1 MPMRMRLCGYNRN
14 MVILGTWRGH
24 EIKISVRERERSLT
38 VSTVW
43 EGHLITAAYEGGGRP
58 RTFITEGTVYRRAL
72 DGRMLAKWRP
82 KGQPRQRRWLPQ
94 EEALQLEA
102 RGRALLQAVYADI
115 QSGALRGNDT
125 LPPLGHTLFRR
136 AIAWDAAKS
145 RTDANRYRAIYLPI
159 GILPPDQY
167 SAVVLQAT
175 LGCSFNTCTFC
186 TFYRDRPFRIKPPAE
201 FRQHAEA
208 VKDFLG
214 EGIYLRQGIFL
225 GDANALVVPMKHL
238 VPLMEIAND
247 VFPRAWGSIGRPS
260 HRADGGMTTHQG
272 AWGGIYAFLDGFS
285 GEKKTPND
293 YARLAALGLKR
304 VYIGMESGH
313 APLLRFLHKPG
324 EPEDVL
330 HTVKAMKAG
339 GVAVGII
346 VLIGAGGRFYADAH
360 VRDTIALINAMP
372 LDSHD
377 IIYFSELV
385 VTDDMPYARDA
396 ANAQLH
402 PLTHEECLAQENA
415 IRAGLRFAASK
426 PRISRYDIR
435 EFVY

>member
-1 MPMRMRLCGYNRN
+1 ML
-14 MVILGTWRGH
+14 ILGTWREH

-38 VSTVW
+38 VSTTW
-43 EGHLITAAYEGGGRP
+43 EGHLLTAAYEGGGRP
-58 RTFITEGTVYRRAL
+58 RTFITQGTVYRRAL

-82 KGQPRQRRWLPQ
+82 RGQLRQRRWLSQ
-94 EEALQLEA
+94 DEALQIEA
-102 RGRALLQAVYADI
+102 RGRALLQAVYTDI
-115 QSGALRGNDT
+115 QQGRLQANGE
-125 LPPLGHTLFRR
+125 LPPLGHTLFQR
-136 AIAWDAAKS
+136 ALAWNEAKS
-145 RTDANRYRAIYLPI
+145 RADAARYRAIYLPI

-167 SAVVLQAT
+167 SAIVLQAT

-186 TFYRDRPFRIKPPAE
+186 TFYRDRPFRIKPPDE

-225 GDANALVVPMKHL
+225 GDANALVVPMKRL
-238 VPLMEIAND
+238 VPLMEIVSQVYPD
-247 VFPRAWGSIGRPS
+247 
-260 HRADGGMTTHQG
+260 

-285 GEKKTPND
+285 GEKKTPED

-313 APLLRFLHKPG
+313 APLLHFLHKPG
-324 EPEDVL
+324 APEDVL
-330 HTVKAMKAG
+330 HTVQAMKAG
-339 GVAVGII
+339 GVAVGVI
-346 VLIGAGGRFYADAH
+346 VLIGAGGHFYAPGH
-360 VRDTIALINAMP
+360 VADTITLLNAMP
-372 LDSHD
+372 LDEND

-396 ANAQLH
+396 AAANLH
-402 PLTHEECLAQENA
+402 PLSHAECAAQEAA
-415 IRAGLRFAASK
+415 IRAGLRFKTRK

>member
-1 MPMRMRLCGYNRN
+1 ML
-14 MVILGTWRGH
+14 ILGTWHDH

-43 EGHLITAAYEGGGRP
+43 EGHLLTAAYEGGGRP
-58 RTFITEGTVYRRAL
+58 RTFITQGTVYRRAL

-82 KGQPRQRRWLPQ
+82 RGQLRQRRWLSQ
-94 EEALQLEA
+94 DEALQIEA
-102 RGRALLQAVYADI
+102 RGRALLQAVYADL
-115 QSGALRGNDT
+115 QAGRLEANGE
-125 LPPLGHTLFRR
+125 LPPLGHTLFQR
-136 AIAWDAAKS
+136 AIAWDEARSRADAA
-145 RTDANRYRAIYLPI
+145 RYRTIYLPI

-167 SAVVLQAT
+167 SAIVLQAT
-175 LGCSFNTCTFC
+175 LGCSFNSCTFC
-186 TFYRDRPFRIKPPAE
+186 TFYRDRPFRIKPPEE

-225 GDANALVVPMKHL
+225 GDANALVVPMKRL
-238 VPLMEIAND
+238 VPLMEIANE
-247 VFPRAWGSIGRPS
+247 VFPEAWGSIGRPQT
-260 HRADGGMTTHQG
+260 RADNGLTTHRG
-272 AWGGIYAFLDGFS
+272 AWGGIFAFLDGFS
-285 GEKKTPND
+285 GEKKTSDD
-293 YARLAALGLKR
+293 YARLASLGLKR

-330 HTVKAMKAG
+330 HTVRAMKAG
-339 GVAVGII
+339 GVAVGVI
-346 VLIGAGGRFYADAH
+346 VLIGAGGHFYAEAH
-360 VRDTIALINAMP
+360 VRDTIALLNAMP
-372 LDSHD
+372 LDSRD

-396 ANAQLH
+396 AAANLH
-402 PLTHEECLAQENA
+402 PLTHEECLAQEAA
-415 IRAGLRFAASK
+415 IRAGLRFGASK
-426 PRISRYDIR
+426 PLISRYDIR

>member
-1 MPMRMRLCGYNRN
+1 ML
-14 MVILGTWRGH
+14 ILGKWQNH

-43 EGHLITAAYEGGGRP
+43 DGGLFTAAYEGGGRP
-58 RTFITEGTVYRRAL
+58 RSFITQGTVYRRAL

-82 KGQPRQRRWLPQ
+82 KGTLRQRRWLSQ
-94 EEALQLEA
+94 EEALKMEA
-102 RGRALLQAVYADI
+102 RGRALLEAVYADI
-115 QSGALRGNDT
+115 QRGSLQANGE
-125 LPPLGHTLFRR
+125 LPPLGHTLFQR
-136 AIAWDAAKS
+136 ALAWDEAKS
-145 RTDANRYRAIYLPI
+145 RADANRYRQIYLPI

-167 SAVVLQAT
+167 SAIVLQAT

-186 TFYRDRPFRIKPPAE
+186 TFYRDRPFRIKPPEE

-208 VKDFLG
+208 VKDFIG

-225 GDANALVVPMKHL
+225 GDANALVVPMKRL
-238 VPLMEIAND
+238 VPLMEIANE
-247 VFPRAWGSIGRPS
+247 VFPSPWGSIGRQS
-260 HRADGGMTTHQG
+260 DRAANHLRTHRG

-285 GEKKTPND
+285 GEKKTADD
-293 YARLAALGLKR
+293 YARLASLGLKR

-339 GVAVGII
+339 GVAVGVI
-346 VLIGAGGRFYADAH
+346 VLIGAGGHFYADAH
-360 VRDTIALINAMP
+360 IRDTVALINAMP

-385 VTDDMPYARDA
+385 VTDDMPYARAAAA
-396 ANAQLH
+396 ANLQ
-402 PLTHEECLAQENA
+402 PLTHEECLAQERA
-415 IRAGLRFAASK
+415 IRAGLRFGKSK
-426 PRISRYDIR
+426 PLISRYDIR